1 MHKAALVGAM
11 DAIISATRTNASI
24 LGWGD
29 RLGTIEVGKIADL
42 IAVDGDPL
50 ADPSVLADPRRIVL
64 VMQDGRI
71 VKDTR

>member
-1 MHKAALVGAM
+1 
-11 DAIISATRTNASI
+11 
-24 LGWGD
+24 
-29 RLGTIEVGKIADL
+29 
-42 IAVDGDPL
+42 L

>member
-1 MHKAALVGAM
+1 V
-11 DAIISATRTNASI
+11 
-24 LGWGD
+24 
-29 RLGTIEVGKIADL
+29 ADL

>member
-1 MHKAALVGAM
+1 M
-11 DAIISATRTNASI
+11 DAIISATRTNAAI

-29 RLGTIEVGKIADL
+29 RLGTVEVGKVADL